1 MTKKIYVFREKNELK
16 NKNVE
21 KILSLKSHLSNLR

>member
-21 KILSLKSHLSNLR
+21 KILSLKSYLSNLR